1 MRRCLTIL
9 AMSLSLPAAAEAP
22 DWKLISRS
30 GQPGQ
35 IIHWYVDA
43 GSIVRTDDYLRA
55 VLRTSWSRPQ
65 IGPENNA
72 YQSSTY
78 LNYFDCSKR
87 KIAYTANAYFRSV
100 EPEGEPIHEEPELPL
115 TKLTFQS
122 VVPGSTG
129 ALRLAFVCN
138 FQSKQFLTHLRE
150 KKPRA

>member
-1 MRRCLTIL
+1 MRRCLPLL

-35 IIHWYVDA
+35 MIHWYVDT

-65 IGPENNA
+65 LGPDNTL

-78 LNYFDCSKR
+78 LNYFDCDKR

-100 EPEGEPIHEEPELPL
+100 EPEGGAVHEEPELPL

-129 ALRLAFVCN
+129 ALRLDFVCN
-138 FQSKQFLTHLRE
+138 YQSKQFLTYRYE
-150 KKPRA
+150 KKARV